1 MLQIPTYLE
10 QEHKRV
16 KSTDTYLEHEQ
27 SRIRTHIPAFFKKMT
42 KQTSQVGMVTL
53 IVIQCN
59 A

>member
-27 SRIRTHIPAFFKKMT
+27 LRIHTHITAFFKKNDEANITRGHGNTDSNSM
-42 KQTSQVGMVTL
+42 
-53 IVIQCN
+53 
-59 A
+59 